1 MSALT
6 QAFCKRGHEMAI
18 TRRFAR
24 NGDTYC
30 SECKKIRHNLYK
42 EMYPEKRKAYI
53 KTASLK
59 KLYGITK
66 EKYKELMVI
75 SGNKC
80 MICQSSPTN
89 KSLHVDHC
97 HSTGILRGILCHGC
111 NTALGLFRDDVSV
124 LNSAIDYLNNPP
136 LKAE

>member
-1 MSALT
+1 M
-6 QAFCKRGHEMAI
+6 
-18 TRRFAR
+18 
-24 NGDTYC
+24 
-30 SECKKIRHNLYK
+30 RHNFYK
-42 EMYPEKRKAYI
+42 EKYPEKRKEYC
-53 KTASLK
+53 KNASLK

-66 EKYKELMVI
+66 EKYKELMAI

-80 MICQSSPTN
+80 MICQNSPTN